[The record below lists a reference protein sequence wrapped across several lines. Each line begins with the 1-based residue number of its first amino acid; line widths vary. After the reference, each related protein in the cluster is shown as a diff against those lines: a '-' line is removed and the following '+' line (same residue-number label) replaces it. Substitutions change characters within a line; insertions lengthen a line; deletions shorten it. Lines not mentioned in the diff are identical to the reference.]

1 MELVTHAK
9 KIASM
14 STKNAKGVAL
24 LCFDAVL
31 PGNSK
36 LSCVQSVISEVSCW
50 SFISDSIL
58 TGYIKDF
65 ATFLLL

>member
-14 STKNAKGVAL
+14 SAKNVKGVAL

-31 PGNSK
+31 
-36 LSCVQSVISEVSCW
+36 CVFGI
-50 SFISDSIL
+50 F
-58 TGYIKDF
+58 F
-65 ATFLLL
+65 ALVDHRSRVRTSGGH

>member
-14 STKNAKGVAL
+14 STKSAKGVAL

-31 PGNSK
+31 
-36 LSCVQSVISEVSCW
+36 CVFGI
-50 SFISDSIL
+50 F
-58 TGYIKDF
+58 F
-65 ATFLLL
+65 ALVDHRSRVRTSRGH